1 MRFWPE
7 IINAALIGC
16 ERKSPSLYGAADKL
30 GVLLAQLD
38 QNDREGALLG
48 AAALV
53 SLYERAGTLPLK
65 DMPPAPEACEPDDA
79 PRCGERA
86 AGRLA
91 RMLRG
96 EYGELFPEW
105 VAKAAAWGRP
115 GAAGYLREVV

>member
-1 MRFWPE
+1 AWLGWGRE
-7 IINAALIGC
+7 V
-16 ERKSPSLYGAADKL
+16 PSLTGEGDKL
-30 GVLLAQLD
+30 GGLLAQLE
-38 QNDREGALLG
+38 QTDREGALLV

-53 SLYERAGTLPLK
+53 SLYERAGALPLK

-79 PRCGERA
+79 PRCGEGA

-91 RMLRG
+91 MMLRG